1 MEVIPFLVYLQQDFI
16 KPHAIEVR
24 AYQVNIARASE
35 QKNSLVVLPTG
46 LGKTIIALL
55 LIAKKLQQQ
64 ETKILFLAPTKPLV
78 IQHAEFLR
86 TFLTI
91 DSESIT
97 VFTGEIS
104 PAKRSDLWKKSTL
117 VVSTPQVIQNDL
129 LSLRI
134 NLEQVSLI
142 IYDEAHHAVGDYAYV
157 LVSEMYQRQHPQG
170 HVLGITASPG
180 NDVEKIKEICHNL
193 DINHIEIRTKY
204 DPDVKPYVHELSLQW
219 KEVSLPDEFSQVI
232 QLLRKALGERLRILH
247 DHGVLES
254 SSVSLINR
262 KRLLEV
268 QQTIQLAIKETPQP
282 SKHLFQ
288 AASKQSEAMKL
299 HYALELLQTQ
309 GVHALQQFLQR
320 IRLEASTKS
329 GSKASKMLLKDPMVL
344 EMLAYVKNLKVEHPK
359 LRELATIVQ
368 EEFLRDPNSKIIVF
382 THYRDT
388 AQEVTGVLTEIEGC
402 RPVRFIGQSGK
413 LNDKGLTQKQQA
425 EVVRLFKDGTYNVLI
440 ATSVAEE
447 GLDIPSTELVVF
459 FEPIPSEI
467 RNIQRRGR
475 TARKMAGRV
484 IILITKGT
492 PDEGY
497 YWASKR
503 REKRMHTELELLRSQ
518 LSTDFGK
525 TENVTRSSEQQHQ
538 KTLQDFRSGEHAL
551 AIKVD
556 HREYRSPVVH
566 HLVTKGMT
574 VEPLQLDI
582 GDYVLSSRIGVER
595 KTVDDFLDS
604 LMNGKLFRQ
613 LQNLRDSYA
622 RPILVVEGEDLFTK
636 RNISHHAIY
645 GSFISI
651 LVDFGIPIIS
661 TKNARET
668 ADLLYIATKR
678 EQRQDKKSVALR
690 GEKPSPS
697 QRQRQ
702 QYILEGLPNVSS
714 VLAQRLL
721 DHFGSIR
728 ALMNATEKDL
738 MQVQGVGKAIAQG
751 IIEII
756 NADAS
761 SS

>member
-1 MEVIPFLVYLQQDFI
+1 VYIRQDFI
-16 KPHAIEVR
+16 KPNAIEVR
-24 AYQVNIARASE
+24 SYQINIARASE
-35 QKNSLVVLPTG
+35 QKNALVVLPTG
-46 LGKTIIALL
+46 MGKTIIALL
-55 LIAKKLQQQ
+55 LIAKNLHQQG
-64 ETKILFLAPTKPLV
+64 TKILFLAPTKPLV

-86 TFLTI
+86 AYLTI
-91 DSESIT
+91 DPDSIT

-104 PAKRSDLWKKSTL
+104 PAKRADLWEKSAL
-117 VVSTPQVIQNDL
+117 IVSTPQVIQNDL
-129 LSLRI
+129 LSKRI
-134 NLEQVSLI
+134 NLEKVSFI

-157 LVSEMYQRQHPQG
+157 LVSEMYQRQRPKG
-170 HVLGITASPG
+170 HALGITASPG

-219 KEVSLPDEFSQVI
+219 REVSLPTEFSQI
-232 QLLRKALGERLRILH
+232 LQLLRRALAERLRILH
-247 DHGVLES
+247 DYGVLES
-254 SSVSLINR
+254 PSVSLINR

-268 QQTIQLAIKETPQP
+268 QQTIQLAIRETPQT
-282 SKHLFQ
+282 SKHLYQ

-309 GVHALQQFLQR
+309 GVHALRQFLQR
-320 IRLEASTKS
+320 IHAEASTKA
-329 GSKASKMLLKDPMVL
+329 GSKASKVLMKDPIVL
-344 EMLAYVKNLKVEHPK
+344 ETLAYVKTLQIEHPK
-359 LRELATIVQ
+359 FQELATIVRN
-368 EEFLRDPNSKIIVF
+368 EFQRDPHSKIIVF

-388 AQEVTGVLTEIEGC
+388 ALQVKETLKEVQGC

-425 EVVRLFKDGTYNVLI
+425 EIVHHFKDGTHNVLI

-467 RNIQRRGR
+467 RTIQRRGR

-518 LSTDFGK
+518 LSTDFHK
-525 TENVTRSSEQQHQ
+525 PQKPVQTNEQQRQ
-538 KTLQDFRSGEHAL
+538 KTLKDFNHGEHSL
-551 AIKVD
+551 TIKVD

-566 HLVTKGMT
+566 HLASKGMI

-582 GDYVLSSRIGVER
+582 GDYVLSTRIGVER

-604 LMNGKLFRQ
+604 LIDGKLFRQ
-613 LQNLRDSYA
+613 LQHLRDSYA

-636 RNISHHAIY
+636 RNISHHSIY

-661 TKNARET
+661 TKSARDT
-668 ADLLYIATKR
+668 ADLLYIAAKR
-678 EQRQDKKSVALR
+678 EQRQEKKTVALR

-702 QYILEGLPNVSS
+702 QYIIEGLPNVSS

-728 ALMNATEKDL
+728 ALMNATEKEL

-756 NADAS
+756 NGDAS
-761 SS
+761 VS